1 MSIRKLGRHLVNQI
15 AAGEV
20 VERPASVVKELV
32 ENSLDAGAVQIDVAI
47 EDRDGSNLIRIS
59 DNGGGI
65 SVVDLPLAVAPHATS
80 KIASSGDLASIGTLG
95 FRGEALASIAS
106 VSQLRLTSR
115 AASDHAAGDAGYVIE
130 VQDGEV
136 SEPVPVACLPGTILE
151 VRNLFFNTPA
161 RRKFLRAPATEY
173 GHIADVVTRIALAWT
188 DVGLTLTRN
197 GRRHLGFEAGQDR
210 RQRCVDVLGS
220 ELDEALLGVA
230 DQAAMETGVS
240 VPKVV
245 SVGTTPVLWGL
256 AGSPSIARASAKFQ
270 HFFLNGRPIR
280 DRNIAHA
287 VKEAYRGLMPHDRH
301 PVAIVMLEVDAA
313 SVDVNVHPT
322 KAEVRFHE
330 PSRIHHLVLTA
341 FRQCLLRADLTPTVS
356 IQDQAYLSRVT
367 SSDLTPVTP
376 GPTLSGG
383 GGSSLTPV
391 VGGSM
396 SLAGVAGL
404 QGKHHKGFEFE
415 QVKQQ
420 LASGGHRVDDV
431 DQTADISRLAGLS
444 VSRSGQDATVA
455 TSPPWSARRVLQV
468 HKSFLVTEDEQGL
481 VIIDQHALHERFMF
495 EQLKHRV
502 LKQNL
507 ESQRLLVLATFSANA
522 KRLAMLEQLQ
532 PLLQRVGIE
541 AHPVGPSAIGI
552 AGFSSF
558 LFDRKVDP
566 VEFVEQLLD
575 RGEQGDFDTEA
586 SNAEEAALHHVLDMM
601 ACKAAVKAGDKMS
614 EEELFDLL
622 DQRDRIER
630 SSSCPHGRP
639 TAVRLTL
646 SDLYKYF
653 KRT

>member
-1 MSIRKLGRHLVNQI
+1 MSIRKLDRHLVNQI

-32 ENSLDAGAVQIDVAI
+32 ENSLDAGATQIDVAI

-59 DNGGGI
+59 DNGEGI
-65 SVVDLPLAVAPHATS
+65 NVVDLPLAVAPHATS
-80 KIASSGDLASIGTLG
+80 KIAGSDDLVSIGTLG

-115 AASDHAAGDAGYVIE
+115 AASDQVVGDAGYVIE

-136 SEPVPVACLPGTILE
+136 SAPVPVACSPGTIIE

-161 RRKFLRAPATEY
+161 RRKFLRTPATEY
-173 GHIADVVTRIALAWT
+173 GHIADVMTRIALAWT
-188 DVGLTLTRN
+188 DVGLTLALN
-197 GRRHLGFEAGQDR
+197 GRRHLEFEAGQGR
-210 RQRCVDVLGS
+210 RQRCVDVLGG
-220 ELDEALLGVA
+220 ELDEALLEVDDHVKMEAGVA
-230 DQAAMETGVS
+230 
-240 VPKVV
+240 VPKVA
-245 SVGTTPVLWGL
+245 SVEITPVLWGL

-301 PVAIVMLEVDAA
+301 PVVIVMLEVDPA

-322 KAEVRFHE
+322 KAEVRFRE
-330 PSRIHHLVLTA
+330 PSRIHHLVLAA

-356 IQDQAYLSRVT
+356 IQGQANVSRVT
-367 SSDLTPVTP
+367 NSGLTPVTS
-376 GPTLSGG
+376 GPTSSGG
-383 GGSSLTPV
+383 GSSSLTPV
-391 VGGSM
+391 VGGSTA
-396 SLAGVAGL
+396 LAGDR
-404 QGKHHKGFEFE
+404 GKSHKGFQFE
-415 QVKQQ
+415 QIKQQ
-420 LASGGHRVDDV
+420 LASGGHHVDNV
-431 DQTADISRLAGLS
+431 EQAVGVSRSADLS
-444 VSRSGQDATVA
+444 VLQSGQDATVA
-455 TSPPWSARRVLQV
+455 ASRPWFVRGVLQV
-468 HKSFLVTEDEQGL
+468 HNSFLVTEDEHGL

-507 ESQRLLVLATFSANA
+507 ESQRLLVPATLSANT
-522 KRLAMLEQLQ
+522 KQLAMLEQLQ

-541 AHPVGPSAIGI
+541 AHPLGPSAIGI

-586 SNAEEAALHHVLDMM
+586 SHAEEAALHHVLDMM

-614 EEELFDLL
+614 EEELSDLL
-622 DQRDRIER
+622 DQRDQIER

-639 TAVRLTL
+639 TSVRLTL
-646 SDLYKYF
+646 SDLCKYF